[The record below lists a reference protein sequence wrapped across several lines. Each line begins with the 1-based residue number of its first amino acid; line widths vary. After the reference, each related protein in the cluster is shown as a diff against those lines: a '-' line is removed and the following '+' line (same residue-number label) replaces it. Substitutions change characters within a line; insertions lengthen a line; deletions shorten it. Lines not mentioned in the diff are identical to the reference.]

1 MIRLIIRI
9 KEVLF
14 TVSLCVLWLIPVFI
28 NLLWNP
34 IFPLPVKAENVAKLS
49 ENQGQ
54 KEITGK
60 YSKSQLPDLSSE
72 DPLEQL
78 PIIYNGP
85 GGTLLKYQA
94 KTDFLETFKPEVD
107 IFENKPSELD
117 ETSFS
122 SKSAFNSSDN
132 RFEILRLEQKF
143 KNFNYG
149 VEYRYVGKNLNNFDR
164 YKKKAETKT
173 NFGLEN
179 DQEGV
184 EIWGEKNIG
193 PIGLKTFFSRF
204 WDNVDHDPALP
215 RMLTHRYGLEMKYK
229 MDLLPVCLSFS
240 HFSEESED
248 TFEIENSEY
257 HGEQKKTYS
266 SSLQYHGGKAF
277 DITASASYSL
287 SQDLF
292 DPNKETQSFRHK
304 ISSSIHPA
312 SNLTII
318 PTLSFGEYRYLWD
331 GEQRENPSASLSI
344 SYSQIFNVVDLS
356 LRGRYS
362 QTKNTDRSLDTER
375 LNTSIGL
382 SWHANNSFFPKMC
395 YSLDLGYN
403 QYDDKINENSS
414 YNTLSTSFKLEF
426 QL

>member
-1 MIRLIIRI
+1 MIRLFIRI
-9 KEVLF
+9 KEVFF
-14 TVSLCVLWLIPVFI
+14 TVPLWVLWFIPVFV
-28 NLLWNP
+28 NLFWNP
-34 IFPLPVKAENVAKLS
+34 IFPLPLKAEKVANLS

-54 KEITGK
+54 KQTTVK
-60 YSKSQLPDLSSE
+60 YSKNHLPDIFPK

-94 KTDFLETFKPEVD
+94 KADFLETFKPEVD

-117 ETSFS
+117 ETFFLSG
-122 SKSAFNSSDN
+122 SASNESDN
-132 RFEILRLEQKF
+132 RFEILRLEQKL
-143 KNFNYG
+143 KGFNYG
-149 VEYRYVGKNLNNFDR
+149 LEYRYVGKNLNDFDR
-164 YKKKAETKT
+164 YKKKAEVKT

-184 EIWGEKNIG
+184 EIWGEKHIG
-193 PIGLKTFFSRF
+193 SIGLKTFFSRF
-204 WDNVDHDPALP
+204 WDNVDRDPALP

-248 TFEIENSEY
+248 TFEIESSEY
-257 HGEQKKTYS
+257 HGEQKKTYK

-277 DITASASYSL
+277 DVTASASYSL

-312 SNLTII
+312 SDLTIT

-331 GEQRENPSASLSI
+331 GEQTKNPSASLSI
-344 SYSQIFNVVDLS
+344 SYSQILNVVDLS

-382 SWHANNSFFPKMC
+382 SWRTNNSFFPQMC

-414 YNTLSTSFKLEF
+414 YNTVSTFFKLEF